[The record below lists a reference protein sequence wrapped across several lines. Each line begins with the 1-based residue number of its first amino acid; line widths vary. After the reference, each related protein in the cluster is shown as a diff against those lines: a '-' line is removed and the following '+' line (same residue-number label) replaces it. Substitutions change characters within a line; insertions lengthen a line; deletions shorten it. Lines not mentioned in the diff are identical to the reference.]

1 MNNTTISK
9 RLLEHAAT
17 LEGNGH
23 NLYRVRSYRR
33 AASVV
38 QMLPRPVSELLAEG
52 GRQALE
58 TVPGIGEHLSYT
70 LEGLVRTG
78 ELKTMGADAGP
89 VDPEQTLTSL
99 PGVGPRLALRLREEL
114 GITSVEEVE
123 QAAHDGRLGRVGIGP
138 KRLRTLLEVLAGRKR
153 EGRQVPMRQAEPAIG
168 DLLAVDEEF
177 RALAESRNL
186 RLSWD
191 GVATEPGSA
200 PVLQTRRGGWSFRA
214 TFSNTSLAHRLGLTR
229 DWVVIHFSDGT
240 TAGER
245 TVVTETRNHLCGQRV
260 VRGRERECQACWA
273 S

>member
-1 MNNTTISK
+1 MNNVTLAR
-9 RLLEHAAT
+9 RLVEQAAT
-17 LEGNGH
+17 LEQNGH

-33 AASVV
+33 AASAIK
-38 QMLPRPVSELLAEG
+38 MFPRPVSEVLAEG

-58 TVPGIGEHLSYT
+58 AIPGIGEHLSYT

-78 ELKTMGADAGP
+78 AFKTMGVDAGP
-89 VDPEQTLTSL
+89 IDPEGALTAL

-114 GITSVEEVE
+114 GISSVEEVE
-123 QAAHDGRLGRVGIGP
+123 QAAHDGRLGRVGVGP
-138 KRLRTLLEVLAGRKR
+138 KRLRTLLDVLAARRGGARAA
-153 EGRQVPMRQAEPAIG
+153 EEPAVA

-177 RALAESRNL
+177 RSLAEARDL

-191 GVATEPGSA
+191 GVPAEAGSA

-214 TFSNTSLAHRLGLTR
+214 TFSNTALAHRLGLTR
-229 DWVVIHFSDGT
+229 DWVVIHFQDGAT
-240 TAGER
+240 VGER